1 MPNTFEI
8 RAFNHKDNCF
18 KVQTYGN
25 IKRAKEVFAAKI
37 DMMKKSHSAL
47 IAANLPA
54 TALAKSVQ
62 LVAYNDAK
70 TWLEE
75 IESFEI

>member
-1 MPNTFEI
+1 MSSTFEI
-8 RAFNHKDNCF
+8 RAFNHKNNCF

-25 IKRAKEVFAAKI
+25 IKRAKEVFADKI
-37 DMMKKSHSAL
+37 DMMKKSHAAL
-47 IAANLPA
+47 IASNLPT

-62 LVAYNDAK
+62 LVAYNDAR

>member
-1 MPNTFEI
+1 MSNTFEI

-18 KVQTYGN
+18 KVQAYSN
-25 IKRAKEVFAAKI
+25 VKRAKEVFAAKI
-37 DMMKKSHSAL
+37 DMMKKSHAAL
-47 IAANLPA
+47 KTANLPT
-54 TALAKSVQ
+54 TALGISIQ
-62 LVAYNDAK
+62 LVAYNDAR